1 MHTYFQAQKK
11 FSFASSSQFLQVSWI
26 RHHDLHILTVG
37 GYTYTADMRFR
48 SIFNTASGNDEWILQ
63 IQYVQKRDAGRYECQ
78 LNTQPVRS
86 FFVQLT
92 VVGKCF

>member
-1 MHTYFQAQKK
+1 MP
-11 FSFASSSQFLQVSWI
+11 FSLQVSWI

-48 SIFNTASGNDEWILQ
+48 SIYNTPSGQDEWILQ

-92 VVGKCF
+92 VVGKLLHL